1 MIENINIF
9 CTGQQTYCSSIWINL
24 YWAISLPTRQMF
36 WCSTGSTNYP
46 LPINPLQSDARWCC
60 SLPQQLIVY
69 TRICHWQIN
78 GPLQHPH
85 LATFLKHTH
94 KTLVH
99 THTYLYTVRLWG
111 HAISIC
117 NLWHNGALAAM
128 HFKVL
133 HKSPSS
139 WSRHLHVHSPCA
151 LFTALTNE
159 NKLISS

>member
-9 CTGQQTYCSSIWINL
+9 CTRQQTYCSRIWINL

-99 THTYLYTVRLWG
+99 THIL
-111 HAISIC
+111 
-117 NLWHNGALAAM
+117 
-128 HFKVL
+128 
-133 HKSPSS
+133 
-139 WSRHLHVHSPCA
+139 VHSEVVGPRHFHLQSMAQWRISCDA
-151 LFTALTNE
+151 FQGFTQITQQLEQAPSRALTLRVVYSTY
-159 NKLISS
+159 KRK